1 MKVTGVIL
9 AGGLSRRMGRDK
21 ALMTCGNQSLLERV
35 RDRLLDHC
43 DEILVVAPP
52 DKLETYGGVQA
63 VSLVADASDLQ
74 GPLVG
79 LRAGLA
85 AARHEL
91 IFAVGCDMPALQA
104 AAINLILHSEPQ
116 FDVVVP
122 VIGGHREPLHARY
135 SRRCLAAV
143 DQVLEQGVRGIPSF
157 YSEVSVHEIGEQELR
172 QVDPQ
177 LISLTNINTL
187 EQWSDFRNR
196 TGC

>member
-1 MKVTGVIL
+1 MKVSGVIL
-9 AGGLSRRMGRDK
+9 AGGHSRRMGQDK
-21 ALMTCGNQSLLERV
+21 ALMVCDNQSLLERV

-52 DKLETYGGVQA
+52 EKLETYSGIQTVR
-63 VSLVADASDLQ
+63 LVADASDLQ

-85 AARHEL
+85 AASNEL
-91 IFAVGCDMPALQA
+91 IFAVGCDMPALQP
-104 AAINLILHSEPQ
+104 AAINLVLQSAPD

-122 VIGGHREPLHARY
+122 VINGHREPLHARY
-135 SRRCLAAV
+135 RRRCLVAV

-157 YSEVSVHEIGEQELR
+157 YPEVSVHEIGEPELR

-177 LISLTNINTL
+177 LVSLTNINTL
-187 EQWSDFRNR
+187 VQWSDFRNR